1 MLSSVRHLARS
12 VGVGVAFCYALARAC
27 EVATRGRVRVIG
39 YRFVA
44 QPVAAEGQAGP
55 ARGGAIE
62 LRSLAAGDPLAAQ
75 LPRPPAVIAR
85 RFADGAR
92 CLVAVRSGRVVGC
105 LWYQEREYV
114 EDEVRCRYRFDP
126 DVAVW
131 DFDVYVDPEF
141 RLGRLFAR
149 LWDCAHSELRAR
161 GYAWTFSRIS
171 AFNAESLAAH
181 ARLGARPLGGALF
194 LVAGRLQVSFASLVP
209 YVHFGWREDM
219 YPVYFLSVARRA
231 DAQPFI
237 RTEQ

>member
-12 VGVGVAFCYALARAC
+12 VGAGVAICYALARVC

-55 ARGGAIE
+55 ARGGAME
-62 LRSLAAGDPLAAQ
+62 LRSLAAGDPLVAQ

-92 CLVAVRSGRVVGC
+92 CLAAIRSGRVVGC
-105 LWYQEREYV
+105 LWYKECEYV

-149 LWDCAHSELRAR
+149 LWDYAHRELRAR

-194 LVAGRLQVSFASLVP
+194 LVAGRLQVSFASLPP

-219 YPVYFLSVARRA
+219 YPVYFLSAA
-231 DAQPFI
+231 GCAGAQPFI